1 MIIIKF
7 NFDSQGPRQKA
18 KMQVSEEGRV
28 SCDMRYA
35 AFSSAKTDQKA
46 NIVASTSTRTRGRSA
61 RDTDTDSEE
70 REATM
75 AVLNSIEPSVRLSS
89 FPKSIVDLN
98 VLVLENDGSVLAASC
113 VACSIALVNAGIEV
127 FDLVSA
133 CCVAKVNGVMI
144 VDPTAEEE
152 KMATGGL
159 VVGMMHSLGEITQLY
174 QFGELSQEDII
185 KALELC
191 EDGCGQIYKLMK
203 KSLVDSQSK

>member
-1 MIIIKF
+1 
-7 NFDSQGPRQKA
+7 
-18 KMQVSEEGRV
+18 MQVSEEGRV

-35 AFSSAKTDQKA
+35 AFSSDKTDQKI
-46 NIVASTSTRTRGRSA
+46 NVVSSTSTRTRGRSA

-75 AVLNSIEPSVRLSS
+75 AVLNSIEPSVRLCT

-98 VLVLENDGSVLAASC
+98 VLVLEDDGSVLAASC
-113 VACSIALVNAGIEV
+113 VACSIALANAGIEV

-133 CCVAKVNGVMI
+133 CCVAKVNGALV

-159 VVGMMHSLGEITQLY
+159 VVGMMPSLNEITQLY
-174 QFGELSQEDII
+174 QFGELSQDDITN
-185 KALELC
+185 ALVLC
-191 EDGCGQIYKLMK
+191 GDGCAQIYKLMK
-203 KSLVDSQSK
+203 ENLIESQSK

>member
-1 MIIIKF
+1 
-7 NFDSQGPRQKA
+7 
-18 KMQVSEEGRV
+18 MQVSEEGRV

-35 AFSSAKTDQKA
+35 AFSGGENDQKA
-46 NIVASTSTRTRGRSA
+46 NVVSSTSTRTKGRSA

-75 AVLNSIEPSVRLSS
+75 AVLNAIEPSVRLCS

-113 VACSIALVNAGIEV
+113 VACSVALANAGIEM

-159 VVGMMHSLGEITQLY
+159 VVGMMPSLSEITQLY

-185 KALELC
+185 SALGLC

-203 KSLVDSQSK
+203 QNLIETQSK

>member
-1 MIIIKF
+1 
-7 NFDSQGPRQKA
+7 
-18 KMQVSEEGRV
+18 MQVSEEGKV

-35 AFSSAKTDQKA
+35 AFSSTKSAQKA
-46 NIVASTSTRTRGRSA
+46 NVVSSTSTRTRGRSA
-61 RDTDTDSEE
+61 RDTDTDAEE
-70 REATM
+70 REATTALLN
-75 AVLNSIEPSVRLSS
+75 AVEPSVRLST

-98 VLVLENDGSVLAASC
+98 VLVLEDDGSVLAASC
-113 VACSIALVNAGIEV
+113 VACSAALANAGIEV

-159 VVGMMHSLGEITQLY
+159 VVGMMPSLSEITQLY

-185 KALELC
+185 SALGLC
-191 EDGCGQIYKLMK
+191 EDGCGQIYRLMK
-203 KSLVDSQSK
+203 QNLIETQSK